1 MPYWVRDVLTRS
13 GFPDQ
18 LFYDIVYVCTQTGTA
33 TFCTSLAFGME
44 LPLGDHGSDDWAYGH
59 DGAELHRWLTFRPP
73 GPLVQRP
80 MPKAPPAWFPGCRR
94 PLEWEP
100 VAPLE
105 PVPVTTPAAPA
116 PAPLCPECGCRC
128 FPWTCARFCSRCD
141 TNIAVDSVVGL
152 WRQRLSAAHTACAPQ
167 AACPAQH

>member
-18 LFYDIVYVCTQTGTA
+18 LFYDIVYVCTQTGTV

-44 LPLGDHGSDDWAYGH
+44 LPLDNHGSDD

-73 GPLVQRP
+73 GPLACRP
-80 MPKAPPAWFPGCRR
+80 MPKAPPAWFPGWRR

-100 VAPLE
+100 VPPWE
-105 PVPVTTPAAPA
+105 PVPVATAAAPA
-116 PAPLCPECGCRC
+116 AEG
-128 FPWTCARFCSRCD
+128 
-141 TNIAVDSVVGL
+141 TNMAVDSVVGL
-152 WRQRLSAAHTACAPQ
+152 WRQRLSAAS
-167 AACPAQH
+167 